1 MYEIFKKKK
10 DKINEIREK
19 NIQEVNFIANITHI
33 NEKSKEIVEDI
44 HTKIFIYLFENLADK
59 ETNIIDGKN
68 LDMSEIP
75 EKIRNILTPL
85 MDELKEQNETLTLDE
100 FIMASKHLYVS
111 LPIQFKQYLM
121 EWYLSFSKTKKNLSI
136 QECFNFPFR
145 VIFFI
150 FF

>member
-1 MYEIFKKKK
+1 MYENFKKKK
-10 DKINEIREK
+10 DKIEEIKEK
-19 NIQEVNFIANITHI
+19 NLQEVNFIANIAHI

-44 HTKIFIYLFENLADK
+44 HTKIFIHLFENLADK
-59 ETNIIDGKN
+59 QTNIIDGKN

-121 EWYLSFSKTKKNLSI
+121 EWYLSFSKIKKNMSI
-136 QECFNFPFR
+136 QECFKHPFK
-145 VIFFI
+145 VN
-150 FF
+150 